1 MWTDDDLAKL
11 TKLVKKFP
19 GGTPDRWEKIA
30 AILERLPW
38 EVTKMAQK
46 IKNNSYMVIEILSLT
61 FENRFEFSSETLP
74 SRFRRTNVL
83 RV

>member
-11 TKLVKKFP
+11 TKLVKKYP
-19 GGTPDRWEKIA
+19 GGTPDRWETIA

-46 IKNNSYMVIEILSLT
+46 IKNNSYMVI
-61 FENRFEFSSETLP
+61 R
-74 SRFRRTNVL
+74 
-83 RV
+83 